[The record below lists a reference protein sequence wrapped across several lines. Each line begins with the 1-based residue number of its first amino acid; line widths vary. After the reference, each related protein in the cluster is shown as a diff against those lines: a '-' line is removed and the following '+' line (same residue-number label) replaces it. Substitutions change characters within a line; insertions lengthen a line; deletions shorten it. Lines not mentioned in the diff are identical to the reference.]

1 MDSNHDKGLQR
12 ALCYHYTIGQ
22 TTVNLAFTP
31 HSRKAKVNPENFWE
45 LDVLADENQI
55 RRLPLWNG
63 RFKVSAHPAHHI
75 LNAVE
80 TLRLKQTP
88 GDGTAVSTA
97 ANDG

>member
-1 MDSNHDKGLQR
+1 MDSNHDKSLQR

-31 HSRKAKVNPENFWE
+31 RSRKAKVNPNAFG
-45 LDVLADENQI
+45 LDVLADKYQI

-63 RFKVSAHPAHHI
+63 RFKISAHAAHHI

-88 GDGTAVSTA
+88 CNRTAVSA
-97 ANDG
+97 GANDG